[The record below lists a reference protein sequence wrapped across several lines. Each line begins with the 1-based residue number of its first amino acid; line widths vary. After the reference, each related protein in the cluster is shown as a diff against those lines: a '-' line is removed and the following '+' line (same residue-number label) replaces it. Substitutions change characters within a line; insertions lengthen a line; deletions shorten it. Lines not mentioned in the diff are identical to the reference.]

1 MSKLQYSETIYKLA
15 GVVEVD
21 SLMKSLFLYIVVIS
35 VLSQYY
41 LLKVLLNR
49 SKHTRRNAEIL

>member
-15 GVVEVD
+15 GDVEVD